1 MIRSP
6 KNIHQDGKIHRVLH
20 GRTDQ
25 TVALIR
31 AQDASQRV
39 ATHFGTRKEFLAE
52 WSVMAAMMRELWPWL
67 SVCGSMKGS
76 QPIGSMYAIYGN
88 IYHQYTPNVSIYTS
102 TMDPSWVVGYD
113 PTINHRIWGI
123 KKNRRFHQRRLFRER
138 RSDRRQSKRPIHQQY
153 EKKKLENWKFCPQF
167 WV

>member
-1 MIRSP
+1 MIICNEWVNYIIPITIIIVCISNNYYLCHYHWLLPISNVDLKRKKNTIPNWTHNMCHKRKINKSINSRWWIPMIRSP

-76 QPIGSMYAIYGN
+76 
-88 IYHQYTPNVSIYTS
+88 
-102 TMDPSWVVGYD
+102 
-113 PTINHRIWGI
+113 
-123 KKNRRFHQRRLFRER
+123 
-138 RSDRRQSKRPIHQQY
+138 
-153 EKKKLENWKFCPQF
+153 
-167 WV
+167 